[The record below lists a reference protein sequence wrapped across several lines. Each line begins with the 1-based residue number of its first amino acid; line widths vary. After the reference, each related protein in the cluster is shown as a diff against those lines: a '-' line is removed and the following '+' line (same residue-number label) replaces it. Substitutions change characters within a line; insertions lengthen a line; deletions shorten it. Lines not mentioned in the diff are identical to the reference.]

1 MTVEKRKNQEFL
13 GTSGPIC
20 MLALPFILF
29 SLFWTAIHAI
39 VRSLNSEKG
48 SLLPTELRSSR
59 SSRKLR
65 GGTNVTVRYFH
76 LKIESSAWNRY
87 HDSLT
92 GKLVSRRYKWSSRT
106 LTYFYNAG
114 VAFGVLGM
122 LCAIGL
128 LLWTCANLFT
138 EMFHHDSVV
147 ELHRVAKR
155 DMEEVSHIEVRRSG
169 SFVQAIIPGVT
180 VPFSHITPIFL
191 AIFLSQ
197 VVHEVGHAVSGA
209 LESVPINS
217 VGATLTLIIP
227 SAFVTFPG
235 SYLET
240 LKPASRARIIAAGP
254 WHNAV
259 FWIILV
265 FLGWLRLSYY
275 ALTLFAYEDISGLG
289 RVVLDVES
297 GTALDEYLPKGSV
310 ITQIDDIR
318 VNGTDDAWS
327 TYLTASQPSTSE
339 GWCVEKDTFFQSPGS
354 CCLEGVAVSLLSCF
368 TTGSDTGCLDAV
380 PLLTKPKE
388 NIRCNSVPSCEGN
401 TICVRPAESAQ
412 LLRISVQ
419 VTDQEG
425 DEIILWRGPKKEVLQ
440 QVQLGTLR
448 PRLSLFPLWLPSIL
462 FVLEGYLKMA
472 TISLYLFNLLPLP
485 YLDGSRFLETLLSM
499 ASHTQVRE
507 IYDLEM
513 VVNTGRHIGAGWTVG
528 IEKTLRMGT
537 TTVFIVCVLMAGWN
551 SF

>member
-1 MTVEKRKNQEFL
+1 
-13 GTSGPIC
+13 

-39 VRSLNSEKG
+39 VHSLNSEKS
-48 SLLPTELRSSR
+48 SLLPTEPRGSR
-59 SSRKLR
+59 PSRKLR
-65 GGTNVTVRYFH
+65 GGTHVTAWYFH
-76 LKIESSAWNRY
+76 LKVESSAWNRY
-87 HDSLT
+87 HDDLA
-92 GKLVSRRYKWSSRT
+92 GKLTSRRYRRSNKT
-106 LTYFYNAG
+106 LGYFYDAG

-138 EMFHHDSVV
+138 ETFHRDSVV
-147 ELHRVAKR
+147 DVHRVVKR
-155 DMEEVSHIEVRRSG
+155 DIQEASRMDVGRSE
-169 SFVQAIIPGVT
+169 SFVHAIIPGVT
-180 VPFSHITPIFL
+180 VPFSHITPIFF

-217 VGATLTLIIP
+217 IGAALTLVIP

-240 LKPASRARIIAAGP
+240 LKPVSRARIIAAGP

-259 FWIILV
+259 FWVVLV

-275 ALTLFAYEDISGLG
+275 GLTLFAYEDISGLG

-297 GTALDEYLPKGSV
+297 GTALNEYLPKGSIV
-310 ITQIDDIR
+310 TQLDDILI
-318 VNGTDDAWS
+318 NGTGDAWGN
-327 TYLTASQPSTSE
+327 YLAATHPSPSE
-339 GWCVEKDTFFQSPGS
+339 GWCVEKDVFFEAPGS

-368 TTGSDTGCLDAV
+368 TTDSDTGCLDAV

-388 NIRCNSVPSCEGN
+388 NVRCDFLYGCEGN

-419 VTDQEG
+419 VTGQED
-425 DEIILWRGPKKEVLQ
+425 DEIILWRGPKKEVFQ

-448 PRLSLFPLWLPSIL
+448 PWLSLFPLLLPSIL

-472 TISLYLFNLLPLP
+472 TLSLYLFNLLPLP
-485 YLDGSRFLETLLSM
+485 YLDGSRFLDALLSM
-499 ASHTQVRE
+499 ASDTQMPD

-513 VVNTGRHIGAGWTVG
+513 GINISRHVGSGWTVR
-528 IEKTLRMGT
+528 IEKALRVGT
-537 TTVFIVCVLMAGWN
+537 TLVFIMCVLMAGWN
-551 SF
+551 NV

>member
-1 MTVEKRKNQEFL
+1 
-13 GTSGPIC
+13 
-20 MLALPFILF
+20 MLALLFILF

-39 VRSLNSEKG
+39 VHSLNSEKS
-48 SLLPTELRSSR
+48 SLLPTEPRSSR
-59 SSRKLR
+59 PSRKLR
-65 GGTNVTVRYFH
+65 GGTHVTARYFH

-87 HDSLT
+87 HDDLA
-92 GKLVSRRYKWSSRT
+92 GKLGSRRYQRSRKT
-106 LTYFYNAG
+106 LGYFYDVG
-114 VAFGVLGM
+114 VAFGILGM

-138 EMFHHDSVV
+138 ETFHRDSVV
-147 ELHRVAKR
+147 EVHRVVKR
-155 DMEEVSHIEVRRSG
+155 DIREASHTDVGRSG
-169 SFVQAIIPGVT
+169 SFVHAIIPGVT
-180 VPFSHITPIFL
+180 VPFSHIIPIFL

-217 VGATLTLIIP
+217 VGAALSLVIP

-235 SYLET
+235 SHLET
-240 LKPASRARIIAAGP
+240 LKPASRARITAAGP

-259 FWIILV
+259 FWVVLI

-275 ALTLFAYEDISGLG
+275 VLTLIAYEDISGLG

-297 GTALDEYLPKGSV
+297 GTALNEYLPKGSIV
-310 ITQIDDIR
+310 TQLDDMP
-318 VNGTDDAWS
+318 VNGTGDVWGN
-327 TYLTASQPSTSE
+327 YLAATHPSPLE
-339 GWCVEKDTFFQSPGS
+339 GWCVGKDVFFDAPGS

-388 NIRCNSVPSCEGN
+388 NVRCDSMSDCGAN
-401 TICVRPAESAQ
+401 TICVRPAELAQ

-419 VTDQEG
+419 VTSQED
-425 DEIILWRGPKKEVLQ
+425 DEIILWRGPKMEVLQ

-448 PRLSLFPLWLPSIL
+448 SRLSLFPLLLPSIL
-462 FVLEGYLKMA
+462 FMLEGYLKMA
-472 TISLYLFNLLPLP
+472 TLSLYLFNLLPLP
-485 YLDGSRFLETLLSM
+485 YLDGSRFLDALLSM
-499 ASHTQVRE
+499 ASQTQMPD

-513 VVNTGRHIGAGWTVG
+513 GINISRHVGSGWIVR
-528 IEKTLRMGT
+528 IEKAVRVGT
-537 TTVFIVCVLMAGWN
+537 SIVFIICVLMASW
-551 SF
+551 SSV

>member
-1 MTVEKRKNQEFL
+1 
-13 GTSGPIC
+13 

-29 SLFWTAIHAI
+29 SLLWTAIHA
-39 VRSLNSEKG
+39 VVHSLNSRKG

-59 SSRKLR
+59 PSRKLR
-65 GGTNVTVRYFH
+65 GDTHVTARYFH
-76 LKIESSAWNRY
+76 LKIESSAWNRH
-87 HDSLT
+87 HDGLA
-92 GKLVSRRYKWSSRT
+92 GKLGSRRYQRYSNT
-106 LTYFYNAG
+106 LGYFYDAG

-138 EMFHHDSVV
+138 ETFHRGSAADV
-147 ELHRVAKR
+147 HRVVKR
-155 DMEEVSHIEVRRSG
+155 DMQEASRTDVRRSEG
-169 SFVQAIIPGVT
+169 FIHAIIPGVT

-217 VGATLTLIIP
+217 VGAALTLVIP

-259 FWIILV
+259 FWVILV
-265 FLGWLRLSYY
+265 FLGWSRLSYY
-275 ALTLFAYEDISGLG
+275 GLTLFAYEDISGLG

-297 GTALDEYLPKGSV
+297 GTALNEYLPKGSIV
-310 ITQIDDIR
+310 TQLDDIP
-318 VNGTDDAWS
+318 VNGTGDAWGN
-327 TYLTASQPSTSE
+327 YLAFFQLSPLE
-339 GWCVEKDTFFQSPGS
+339 GWCVEKDTFLETPGS

-380 PLLTKPKE
+380 LLLTKPKE
-388 NIRCNSVPSCEGN
+388 NVRCNFMSGCEGS
-401 TICVRPAESAQ
+401 TICVRPTESAQ

-419 VTDQEG
+419 VTGQED

-448 PRLSLFPLWLPSIL
+448 PRLSLFPLLLPSIL
-462 FVLEGYLKMA
+462 FVLEGYLNMA
-472 TISLYLFNLLPLP
+472 TLSLYLFNLLPLP
-485 YLDGSRFLETLLSM
+485 YLDGSQFLAALLGI
-499 ASHTQVRE
+499 ASHAETSD

-513 VVNTGRHIGAGWTVG
+513 GINISRHVGTGWMVR
-528 IEKTLRMGT
+528 IEKTLRVGT
-537 TTVFIVCVLMAGWN
+537 TVVFIICVLMAGWN
-551 SF
+551 SI